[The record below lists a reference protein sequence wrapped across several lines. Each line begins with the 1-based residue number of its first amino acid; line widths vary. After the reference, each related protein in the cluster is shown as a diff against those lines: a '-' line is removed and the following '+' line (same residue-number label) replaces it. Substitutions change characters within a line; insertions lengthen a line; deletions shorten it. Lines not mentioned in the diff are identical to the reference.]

1 MKKTQI
7 TIWTKWIA
15 VIEVTIAVIL
25 LTREVYQLL
34 TLRSVYAPDDGLI
47 IEFEKYKEDTYAPM
61 FMWYILF
68 LAGIMSLRKNIPNK
82 CTFRQPKTVYNSN
95 FISEMKSQ
103 NLKNCQ

>member
-68 LAGIMSLRKNIPNK
+68 LAGIMSLRKNRALI
-82 CTFRQPKTVYNSN
+82 
-95 FISEMKSQ
+95 
-103 NLKNCQ
+103 